1 MKSFSRICFL
11 ATGMLLC
18 YAASRAQ
25 GAHVQTATNFINN
38 PGSGVISATFGGNS
52 TTNNL
57 IVVSVTYSG
66 VGIQVRTSPVGVTD
80 SKGNVYAK
88 IVGPTNWQANTWRGE
103 LWYAYAITGGAG
115 AITVTVTLTGTPPNS
130 GGLAYSQVYISEF
143 SGIRS
148 ASNPLDVFAAS
159 QGTMAGAGA
168 FNSGGGASPTN
179 YSNELIYGSAVG
191 QGPGTINNSV
201 AAPAFTS
208 ASGANGNRVE
218 FRNQAAGNTS
228 VQANFNMVGGGGAYY
243 VNMATFRSTTSVLP
257 VKLRSFDANAQSNGS
272 VRLDWVTESEIN
284 NDYFEVQRSTDGTSW
299 EPMKTVKGAGNS
311 SSIIHYTETDASPVA
326 PVTYYRLRQVDY
338 NKSSEYSSIQRVD
351 IAGSEK
357 MLIQVHPNPT
367 TEWLYVDG
375 AESSLKEIAVFN
387 VIGVNVGN
395 QISDIVERDGG
406 ISINVA
412 NLHAGL
418 YILHVGK
425 TAVKFYK
432 Q

>member
-168 FNSGGGASPTN
+168 FNSGP
-179 YSNELIYGSAVG
+179 
-191 QGPGTINNSV
+191 
-201 AAPAFTS
+201 
-208 ASGANGNRVE
+208 
-218 FRNQAAGNTS
+218 
-228 VQANFNMVGGGGAYY
+228 
-243 VNMATFRSTTSVLP
+243 
-257 VKLRSFDANAQSNGS
+257 
-272 VRLDWVTESEIN
+272 
-284 NDYFEVQRSTDGTSW
+284 
-299 EPMKTVKGAGNS
+299 
-311 SSIIHYTETDASPVA
+311 
-326 PVTYYRLRQVDY
+326 
-338 NKSSEYSSIQRVD
+338 
-351 IAGSEK
+351 
-357 MLIQVHPNPT
+357 
-367 TEWLYVDG
+367 
-375 AESSLKEIAVFN
+375 
-387 VIGVNVGN
+387 
-395 QISDIVERDGG
+395 
-406 ISINVA
+406 
-412 NLHAGL
+412 
-418 YILHVGK
+418 
-425 TAVKFYK
+425 
-432 Q
+432 